1 MNTTINQ
8 RYGPYRFGS
17 SQSLTDEHLTQLTSV
32 FNTSTQGRNKEL
44 EGRVPA
50 SALGLKGIGSVIVKH
65 YRRGGLLGH
74 FVKRT
79 YLRCG
84 NTRCQAEYSQLE
96 NARRL
101 GINAP
106 EPIAYA
112 YKGYLFYQAWLIT
125 REIINQQSLA
135 SLSSLDP
142 GRAEAA
148 KKVLLKQILLLQDKH
163 IFHTDLHPGN
173 VLVDDTDR
181 VFIIDFDKA
190 VKFKGNKQ
198 QLQMQYH
205 NRWNRA
211 VSKHRLPEIL
221 YIGNQPVH
229 NLSAS
234 NFYE

>member
-1 MNTTINQ
+1 MNTIINQ
-8 RYGPYRFGS
+8 THGPYRFGS
-17 SQSLTDEHLTQLTSV
+17 SQNLTDEHLTQLTSV
-32 FNTSTQGRNKEL
+32 FKTSTQAQNKEL
-44 EGRVPA
+44 EGRVSA
-50 SALGLKGIGSVIVKH
+50 STLRLKGIGPVIVKH
-65 YRRGGLLGH
+65 YRRGGLLGR

-84 NTRCQAEYSQLE
+84 NPRCQAEYAQLE
-96 NARRL
+96 NARGL

-142 GRAEAA
+142 ERAEAA
-148 KKVLLKQILLLQDKH
+148 KKLLLKQILLLQDKH

-173 VLVDDTDR
+173 VLVDDNDR

-190 VKFKGNKQ
+190 VNYKGTKD
-198 QLQMQYH
+198 QLQMQYYK
-205 NRWNRA
+205 RWNRA

-221 YIGNQPVH
+221 YINRQPSH
-229 NLSAS
+229 CSTAFNP
-234 NFYE
+234 YK